1 MASGSLPHLP
11 PAKPPRDAKKH
22 SKRESDADPLLQRFV
37 ILPGDHG
44 NRSYPDLLVA
54 LPRMRR
60 GISFEEAH
68 RTLKSRSSF
77 MLAPRQFLDFVD
89 HLLKGEVHIGTGE
102 KADPRIVAMTLQG
115 IVQKGPPA
123 RGEWLDSVF
132 SRGDDGVWR
141 VAYRQLQPSGLLREV
156 VEDLEPCLMSDDRID
171 FQAWREDATSQ
182 GMPPVGTPKGYLRY
196 FAPID
201 GGVAHF
207 AANSAIVKFGCHWL
221 GQAPILGVRE
231 AKLLPD

>member
-1 MASGSLPHLP
+1 MPVTTANPGI
-11 PAKPPRDAKKH
+11 KKH
-22 SKRESDADPLLQRFV
+22 TKLEDDTDPLLQRFV

-60 GISFEEAH
+60 GIPFDEAH
-68 RTLKSRSSF
+68 RLLRGRSSF
-77 MLAPRQFLDFVD
+77 MLSPRVFLDFVD
-89 HLLKGEVHIGTGE
+89 HLLGGNVHIGTGA
-102 KADPRIVAMTLQG
+102 KADSRIVAMALQG

-132 SRGDDGVWR
+132 SRGDDGNWR
-141 VAYRQLQPSGLLREV
+141 VAYRKIQPSGLFQEV
-156 VEDLEPCLMSDDRID
+156 VEDLEPCLMTDDRVD
-171 FQAWREDATSQ
+171 FQAWREHATSQ
-182 GMPPVGTPKGYLRY
+182 GMPPIGTPKGYLRY
-196 FAPID
+196 FAPVD

-207 AANSAIVKFGCHWL
+207 AANSATVKFGCHWL

-231 AKLLPD
+231 AKLFVD